1 MTLDSALPG
10 LAAAEVDLAQA
21 DGIVSGRLSEM
32 VTVDFVVPAAVGGVY
47 VDLVAEFGAWVPMPM
62 DPRDDGS
69 FHASI
74 RLEAGRC
81 WRYRFLVDG
90 DRWIND
96 WDAHDYVID
105 DDGCGMSL
113 LQT

>member
-1 MTLDSALPG
+1 LELTPPDTWAVEDN
-10 LAAAEVDLAQA
+10 LARQDRL
-21 DGIVSGRLSEM
+21 VSGPVAEM
-32 VTVDFVVPAAVGGVY
+32 VTVDFVVPPEVGGVY

-69 FHASI
+69 FHMRI
-74 RLEAGRC
+74 RLEAGRS

-105 DDGCGMSL
+105 DGGCGMSL
-113 LQT
+113 LRT